1 MAHKTRLPLS
11 LGYIISYG
19 VGFASIRML
28 VGAVSA
34 VYLIGQ
40 GVSVAELGWLKSYQ
54 FLLILCLDI
63 PISYLAD
70 NVSRKLSVILAGFCS
85 ALSLSLTGWSDTL
98 TGFYVAETFN
108 ALSLLLFNGAFVA
121 YLIDNNNRLDLMD
134 TKALLGLANKYDSL
148 LMALASFV
156 GAVFITTDNTLIW
169 YGSAVLMLVWVVLFI
184 PLLPKDVAEAKT
196 HELPLLTQAKME
208 LGVVLSVIK
217 QELRVVFVALCVIAV
232 YMQLLIQLW
241 QPIIYVQITSY
252 VQLQALSAGTVG
264 VFWAEMAERGYVYA
278 TALSVIFLVQ
288 SLAGYWVGRYGNH
301 SYAMV
306 IVAVL
311 LAILPVPM
319 FYVPMFYVPV
329 LIPAGWTGFII
340 PMAGLCVLFLLA
352 RFASLVLN
360 GIFHDRLPKVLGSLR
375 ASMEALYSV
384 ATKLIL
390 MAVFPVA
397 SYLLQGFGVLAL
409 MALLAVLGGI
419 ACWCCGDNA
428 INVGDTV
435 D

>member
-1 MAHKTRLPLS
+1 MAHKTRLPSS

-85 ALSLSLTGWSDTL
+85 ALSLLLTGWSDTL

-121 YLIDNNNRLDLMD
+121 YLIDSNNRLDLMD

-208 LGVVLSVIK
+208 LGAVLSVIK
-217 QELRVVFVALCVIAV
+217 QELRAVFVALCVIAV

-252 VQLQALSAGTVG
+252 VQLQALSAGATG

-288 SLAGYWVGRYGNH
+288 SLAGHWVGRYGNYT
-301 SYAMV
+301 YAMV

-311 LAILPVPM
+311 LTILPVPM
-319 FYVPMFYVPV
+319 FYVPMLMPT
-329 LIPAGWTGFII
+329 GWAGFIVA
-340 PMAGLCVLFLLA
+340 MAGLCVLFLLA

-360 GIFHDRLPKVLGSLR
+360 GVFHDRLPKALGSLR

-390 MAVFPVA
+390 MAVFPIA

-419 ACWCCGDNA
+419 SCWCCGDNA

>member
-1 MAHKTRLPLS
+1 MAHKTRLPSS

-34 VYLIGQ
+34 VYLISK

-54 FLLILCLDI
+54 FLLILLLDI

-70 NVSRKLSVILAGFCS
+70 NVSRKLSVVLAGFCS
-85 ALSLSLTGWSDTL
+85 ALSLWLTGWSDTL

-121 YLIDNNNRLDLMD
+121 YLIDSNNRLVLMD

-196 HELPLLTQAKME
+196 NELPLLTQAKME
-208 LGVVLSVIK
+208 LGAVLSVIK
-217 QELRVVFVALCVIAV
+217 QELRAVFVALCVIAV

-241 QPIIYVQITSY
+241 QPIIYVQ
-252 VQLQALSAGTVG
+252 LQALSAGATG

-288 SLAGYWVGRYGNH
+288 SLAGHWVGRYGNH

-311 LAILPVPM
+311 LTILPVPM
-319 FYVPMFYVPV
+319 FYVPMLMP
-329 LIPAGWTGFII
+329 IGWAGFIVA
-340 PMAGLCVLFLLA
+340 MAGLCMLFLLA
-352 RFASLVLN
+352 RFASIVLN
-360 GIFHDRLPKVLGSLR
+360 GIFHDRLPTALGSLR

-390 MAVFPVA
+390 MAVFPIA
-397 SYLLQGFGVLAL
+397 SYLLQGLGVLAL

-419 ACWCCGDNA
+419 AWWCCGGKA
-428 INVGDTV
+428 INTV
-435 D
+435 S

>member
-1 MAHKTRLPLS
+1 MAHKTRLPSS

-34 VYLIGQ
+34 VYLISK

-121 YLIDNNNRLDLMD
+121 YLIDSNNRLALMD

-148 LMALASFV
+148 LMALASFI

-169 YGSAVLMLVWVVLFI
+169 YGSAVLMFVWVVLFI
-184 PLLPKDVAEAKT
+184 PLLPKDIAIAKT
-196 HELPLLTQAKME
+196 NELPLLTQAKME
-208 LGVVLSVIK
+208 LGAVLSVIK
-217 QELRVVFVALCVIAV
+217 QELKVVFLALCVIAV

-241 QPIIYVQITSY
+241 QPIIY

-288 SLAGYWVGRYGNH
+288 SLAGHWVGRYGNH

-311 LAILPVPM
+311 LTILPVPM

-329 LIPAGWTGFII
+329 LMPTGWAGFIVA
-340 PMAGLCVLFLLA
+340 MAGLCVLFLLV

-360 GIFHDRLPKVLGSLR
+360 GIFHDRLPTALGSLR

-390 MAVFPVA
+390 MAVFPIA
-397 SYLLQGFGVLAL
+397 SYLLQGLGVLAL
-409 MALLAVLGGI
+409 MALLAVLGSI
-419 ACWCCGDNA
+419 AWWCCGDNA

>member
-1 MAHKTRLPLS
+1 MAHKTRLPSS

-70 NVSRKLSVILAGFCS
+70 NISRKLSVILAGFCS

-121 YLIDNNNRLDLMD
+121 YLIDSNNRLDLMN

-184 PLLPKDVAEAKT
+184 PLLPKDIAVAKT
-196 HELPLLTQAKME
+196 NELPLLTQAKME

-217 QELRVVFVALCVIAV
+217 QELRAVFVALCVIAV

-241 QPIIYVQITSY
+241 QPIIYVQ
-252 VQLQALSAGTVG
+252 LQALSAGATG

-288 SLAGYWVGRYGNH
+288 SLAGHWVSRYGNH

-311 LAILPVPM
+311 LAVLPVPM
-319 FYVPMFYVPV
+319 FYVPMLMPT
-329 LIPAGWTGFII
+329 GWAGFIVA
-340 PMAGLCVLFLLA
+340 MAGLCVLFLLA
-352 RFASLVLN
+352 RFASIVLN
-360 GIFHDRLPKVLGSLR
+360 GIFHDRLPTALGSLR

-384 ATKLIL
+384 AVKLIL

-409 MALLAVLGGI
+409 MGLLTVLGGI